1 MEEKKEANNNNEEV
15 ESQLITIQK
24 YISLLI
30 LEFKEHIQKYN
41 LMFQDI
47 SHNTNVHFDKFEEI
61 INDYIEE
68 IKQKAYE
75 ANMLLYKYGIA
86 PFTWGNASAC
96 DREARVFAIKPSG
109 VPYESLSPE
118 DMVIVDFDGSKV
130 EGALSPSS
138 DTPTHAVLYRAFPE
152 IGGVVH
158 THSVNAV
165 AFAQAG
171 AEIPAF
177 GTTHADFCYGAV
189 PCTRE
194 LTKAEVETEY
204 EKNTGLVIA
213 EYFRNTNTDENAVP
227 AVLVKSHGPFCW
239 GKDAKT
245 AAYNAAVLEIVAE
258 MALKTAR
265 VGGEA
270 APIPQHLLDKH
281 YLRKHGKNAYYGQVK
296 KD

>member
-1 MEEKKEANNNNEEV
+1 M
-15 ESQLITIQK
+15 
-24 YISLLI
+24 Y
-30 LEFKEHIQKYN
+30 
-41 LMFQDI
+41 
-47 SHNTNVHFDKFEEI
+47 
-61 INDYIEE
+61 EE
-68 IKQKAYE
+68 IKKKAYE

-86 PFTWGNASAC
+86 PFTWGNASEC
-96 DREARVFAIKPSG
+96 DRARRVFAIKPSG
-109 VPYESLSPE
+109 VPYEELTPE
-118 DMVIVDFDGSKV
+118 MMVIVDFDGNKV
-130 EGALSPSS
+130 EGTLSPSS
-138 DTPTHAVLYRAFPE
+138 DTPTHAVLYSSFPE

-171 AEIPAF
+171 AEIPAL

-194 LTKAEVETEY
+194 LTQAEVNSEY

-213 EYFRNTNTDENAVP
+213 EYFNQTETDENAVP

-239 GKDAKT
+239 GKNAKT

-265 VGGEA
+265 LYNGV
-270 APIPQHLLDKH
+270 PSIPQHLLDKH
-281 YLRKHGKNAYYGQVK
+281 YLRKHGKNAYYGQGNK
-296 KD
+296 E